1 LLTHENY
8 GKKHI
13 DNSIL
18 AWFNIGLEREAI
30 RLSKKRKRL
39 YNHELLILNQC
50 IDQDSEEQTT
60 EMLDTLK
67 SDSDTSHEAVTS
79 VFIQNMLSSLTVQQ
93 RKVIKATVI
102 ERRTEKDTAEMLG
115 MSQPAV
121 HKMKERALKKLRL
134 NFNPNKPI
142 AKNII

>member
-1 LLTHENY
+1 MLTHE
-8 GKKHI
+8 
-13 DNSIL
+13 DASIF
-18 AWFNIGLEREAI
+18 AWFKIGLEREAI

-50 IDQDSEEQTT
+50 IGQDNEEQTT

-67 SDSDTSHEAVTS
+67 SDRDTSDEAVTS
-79 VFIQNMLSSLTVQQ
+79 VFIQDMLSSLTVQQ
-93 RKVIKATVI
+93 RKVINATVI
-102 ERRTEKDTAEMLG
+102 EKRTEKDTAEMLG

-134 NFNPNKPI
+134 TFKSDKPVD
-142 AKNII
+142 K

>member
-1 LLTHENY
+1 M
-8 GKKHI
+8 
-13 DNSIL
+13 
-18 AWFNIGLEREAI
+18 

-50 IDQDSEEQTT
+50 IEQTT

-67 SDSDTSHEAVTS
+67 SDSDTYNEAVTS
-79 VFIQNMLSSLTVQQ
+79 VFIQDMLSSLTVQQ
-93 RKVIKATVI
+93 RNVINLTVI
-102 ERRTEKDTAEMLG
+102 EGRTEKNTAEMLG

-134 NFNPNKPI
+134 NFNLDKPYI
-142 AKNII
+142 K